1 MERKIHTWSRGER
14 ERETRPK
21 TGLGPRASACVL
33 CSLHTCVRVHTD
45 TSAWATR
52 SFFFFFFLFMTL
64 ISWVGSLTC
73 AFACLRHDHPSHASG
88 RPLWRQLRGG
98 YSQPESPVDS
108 TTTSFFLFSFPF
120 SSLFFFFF
128 WQFGEFVFIPGV
140 FMPPPLLYV
149 HVCTVSK
156 GNDVLTRRDLS
167 ISLKRA
173 SFFIFS
179 KKPRWEFVNFV
190 SGDQFVSLLNGH
202 DQIWFFKIFGGL
214 VFALT
219 PDVGFWL
226 SVSFVGLN
234 VGVKSKWTGLAAR
247 DRKWWGEIAKSEHE
261 RCPPFGMK
269 RRFRHIF
276 N

>member
-52 SFFFFFFLFMTL
+52 SFFSFFFFFFLFMTL

-108 TTTSFFLFSFPF
+108 TTTSFFLFLFLLYFSSFFGSSGSLFSSPAFSCPPPF
-120 SSLFFFFF
+120 SMYMCVP
-128 WQFGEFVFIPGV
+128 WAKATT
-140 FMPPPLLYV
+140 
-149 HVCTVSK
+149 C
-156 GNDVLTRRDLS
+156 
-167 ISLKRA
+167 
-173 SFFIFS
+173 
-179 KKPRWEFVNFV
+179 W
-190 SGDQFVSLLNGH
+190 
-202 DQIWFFKIFGGL
+202 L
-214 VFALT
+214 V
-219 PDVGFWL
+219 V
-226 SVSFVGLN
+226 
-234 VGVKSKWTGLAAR
+234 
-247 DRKWWGEIAKSEHE
+247 I
-261 RCPPFGMK
+261 CPYL
-269 RRFRHIF
+269 
-276 N
+276 